1 MGFRAVVK
9 KKKPR
14 LTKEHRKHRLDF
26 ALAHQHWTIEDWKKV
41 VWSDETKINRFGSDG
56 RVWVWKQKG
65 EKNLI
70 DREISETLK
79 FGERSLM
86 I

>member
-1 MGFRAVVK
+1 M
-9 KKKPR
+9 
-14 LTKEHRKHRLDF
+14 
-26 ALAHQHWTIEDWKKV
+26 
-41 VWSDETKINRFGSDG
+41 DG

-79 FGERSLM
+79 FKGGSLM
-86 I
+86 MWGCMLWEGTGVGYKIDGKMDKVLYTQILEDELQGSLEHYCLEVDEVIF